1 MEKQIKTIG
10 VLTSGGDAPGM
21 NAAVR
26 AVVRTGLHKGYRMI
40 GIQRG
45 YNGLL
50 NGECFEMNLR
60 SVSNIISA
68 GGTIL
73 YTARCLEFKTKEGQ
87 DRGAAKC
94 RELGIDALVVIG
106 GDGSY
111 RGARELA
118 HRGIPMIGLPGT
130 IDNDI
135 ACTEYTIGY
144 DTAMNT
150 ALEMIDKLRDTTQS
164 HDRCS
169 VVEVMG
175 RNAGYIALNVAIAS
189 GAMAVLL
196 PEKEFDMQHD
206 ILDKIV
212 ETQRTGK
219 RHFIV
224 IVAEGI
230 GHSQEIANEIQA
242 RTGIDTR
249 ATILGHVQRGGSPTV
264 RDRVNAS
271 LMGYHAI
278 DLIDKGIYNRVVA
291 VSGDKIVD
299 YDVNVALSMHK
310 TIDRDMIED
319 IGAVS
324 YEVAKE
330 MAEDV
335 RRIIG
340 TDIGVGVTGLAGPD
354 GDGVHKVGTVFVS
367 MATAEQTWVK
377 ELHLGEYRTRSFIR
391 RMAGNHVYDMM
402 RRYLSG
408 LKVM

>member
-26 AVVRTGLHKGYRMI
+26 AVVRAGLHKGFRMI

-50 NGECFEMNLR
+50 DGECFEMNLR

-87 DRGAAKC
+87 DKG
-94 RELGIDALVVIG
+94 G

-135 ACTEYTIGY
+135 ACTDYTIGY

-206 ILDKIV
+206 ILDKIT

-249 ATILGHVQRGGSPTV
+249 ATILGHVQRGGSPTL

-271 LMGYHAI
+271 AMGYHAVCLLEQGKYNRI
-278 DLIDKGIYNRVVA
+278 VGMKGEHLVDYPVDEALEMTKTLDPVLIDVCN
-291 VSGDKIVD
+291 
-299 YDVNVALSMHK
+299 
-310 TIDRDMIED
+310 TISI
-319 IGAVS
+319 
-324 YEVAKE
+324 
-330 MAEDV
+330 
-335 RRIIG
+335 
-340 TDIGVGVTGLAGPD
+340 
-354 GDGVHKVGTVFVS
+354 
-367 MATAEQTWVK
+367 
-377 ELHLGEYRTRSFIR
+377 
-391 RMAGNHVYDMM
+391 
-402 RRYLSG
+402 
-408 LKVM
+408 